1 VKKFVIFTD
10 GASRG
15 NPGQAASG
23 YIIKTNEGVVWVE
36 EAVRLGVATNNE
48 AEYTA
53 VKLALQRLA
62 HDFSSD
68 LPSVV
73 EIKTDSQLV
82 ARQLAGIYKIKNPKL
97 KVLFEEIKKLQG
109 DIGKIVY
116 THIPRQENYLTD
128 RLVNQALDTQ

>member
-1 VKKFVIFTD
+1 MPAREIATVFQ
-10 GASRG
+10 ASI
-15 NPGQAASG
+15 S
-23 YIIKTNEGVVWVE
+23 
-36 EAVRLGVATNNE
+36 
-48 AEYTA
+48 
-53 VKLALQRLA
+53 KLALQRLA

>member
-1 VKKFVIFTD
+1 M
-10 GASRG
+10 
-15 NPGQAASG
+15 
-23 YIIKTNEGVVWVE
+23 WVE

-128 RLVNQALDTQ
+128 RLVNQSLDTQ